1 MANFLI
7 GMLLAAA
14 FVALTFLARARNG
27 RNTIQ
32 TAVGAQAVALG
43 LVCLLMVAGG
53 FIFKSFVD

>member
-1 MANFLI
+1 MTNFLI
-7 GMLLAAA
+7 GILLAAA
-14 FVALTFLARARNG
+14 FIVLTFLLRARDG

-32 TAVGAQAVALG
+32 TAFGAQVAAIG